1 MSRLLPGN
9 AEPPRT
15 DTHTQRT
22 IHENITVTHMPAHRT
37 QKTESRPQTPQAQ
50 EHRHSS
56 CCRSSTH
63 IRFRCRVQGR
73 LPHPLA
79 QAAAANHPLPNDG
92 SVHYGA
98 WESAHSSAQSQDH
111 STPLQPF
118 HAAKDTMR
126 KRGQHGDPNPSQ
138 PSRSLGSDEDSV
150 TNHNT
155 VTATGIYVRVG
166 ARACG

>member
-98 WESAHSSAQSQDH
+98 WESRTHTAAHKVKTTAPPYNH
-111 STPLQPF
+111 FMLPRT
-118 HAAKDTMR
+118 R
-126 KRGQHGDPNPSQ
+126 CGNV
-138 PSRSLGSDEDSV
+138 DS
-150 TNHNT
+150 T
-155 VTATGIYVRVG
+155 VTRTLHNQVG
-166 ARACG
+166 HWGVTKTASQITIQ